1 MITLNALLQD
11 RYRIVR
17 LIGRGGQGAVYEA
30 IDERLG
36 CKFALK
42 ENFHKGAEVSR
53 AFEREAHL
61 LAKLF
66 HPALPKVS
74 DQFNVS
80 DSQFLIMEYVP
91 GDSLA
96 EIIERKSVVFSV
108 DEPNA

>member
-1 MITLNALLQD
+1 MTTMITLNALLQD

-36 CKFALK
+36 CKVALK
-42 ENFHKGAEVSR
+42 ENFHKGAQVSR
-53 AFEREAHL
+53 AFEREARL

-74 DQFNVS
+74 DQFNES
-80 DSQFLIMEYVP
+80 DSQCLVMEYVP

-96 EIIERKSVVFSV
+96 EIIDRKS
-108 DEPNA
+108 